1 MRDNYHDHLDAVV
14 NDLFEM
20 SRLVARAV
28 AQATAALVNADL
40 STAEQVISGD
50 ELVNGLYRGV
60 ETQAYDLLA
69 RQQPV
74 AGDLRVL
81 VTSLRIVVDLE
92 RAGDYAV
99 HLAKI
104 ARRRHPA
111 SAVPSELR
119 DTFLSMGRTAEEIVR
134 KAGDV
139 IATRDVE
146 LAGELER
153 DDDTMDDLQ
162 RQLFTQVLQ
171 GERNDLEAAIDATLA
186 GRYYERLADH
196 AVAVGRRITYMVT
209 GEHADVT

>member
-1 MRDNYHDHLDAVV
+1 
-14 NDLFEM
+14 
-20 SRLVARAV
+20 
-28 AQATAALVNADL
+28 VNADL
-40 STAEQVISGD
+40 STSEQVISGD
-50 ELVNGLYRGV
+50 EAVNTLYRGV
-60 ETQAYDLLA
+60 ETQAYDLMA

-104 ARRRHPA
+104 ARRRYPA

-139 IATRDVE
+139 IASRDVV
-146 LAGELER
+146 LASELEG

-171 GERNDLEAAIDATLA
+171 GDTNDIEAAIDATLA

-196 AVAVGRRITYMVT
+196 AVAVARRVAYLVT
-209 GEHADVT
+209 GEHLDEDDLEA